1 MSIVRHMALFVI
13 VCYVVIY
20 SYILLV
26 QVLVKVM
33 ITERFSITVVPFNGV
48 TDVIVD

>member
-20 SYILLV
+20 PYILLV
-26 QVLVKVM
+26 QVLCEGYDNREVQYYCC
-33 ITERFSITVVPFNGV
+33 SL
-48 TDVIVD
+48 